1 MDVDVAQTAAAVMPY
16 VTAVAGAYGART
28 LEKLRDEAL
37 DQASDATVGL
47 GRRILNRILGRDES
61 RGAIE
66 EALTEAVDAP
76 EDEDTAAALRLQI
89 RKAFKADPSLAAE
102 VAEMLQSGSTG
113 GVTADGHGMAV
124 GGNAHIQASH
134 GAVAAGVI
142 HGGVST
148 SGNPSQP
155 GAGQA

>member
-37 DQASDATVGL
+37 DQASDATLGL
-47 GRRILNRILGRDES
+47 GRRIVRRILGRDES

-66 EALTEAVDAP
+66 EALTEAAEAP
-76 EDEDTAAALRLQI
+76 EDPDTVAALRLQI
-89 RKAFKADPSLAAE
+89 RKALKADPSLAAE
-102 VAEMLQSGSTG
+102 VAQLLQAGSTA

-124 GGNAHIQASH
+124 GGNANMLASH
-134 GAVAAGVI
+134 GGVAAGVI